1 MNEIPLPLV
10 HIGLSSLKLLPSD
23 QFRVLEMIKMLAQ
36 LPRHANAIIEAGG
49 VSQLCT
55 LFLEFYKPG
64 SVLFSTFKNLVLEV
78 CIALS
83 QWTTAAQRMVTKLD

>member
-36 LPRHANAIIEAGG
+36 LPRHANAIIEAAG
-49 VSQLCT
+49 VSKLSKRGRS
-55 LFLEFYKPG
+55 E
-64 SVLFSTFKNLVLEV
+64 SDDESH
-78 CIALS
+78 ALADKDKKKKDKRDKKKRREKDKS
-83 QWTTAAQRMVTKLD
+83 REKEKSG